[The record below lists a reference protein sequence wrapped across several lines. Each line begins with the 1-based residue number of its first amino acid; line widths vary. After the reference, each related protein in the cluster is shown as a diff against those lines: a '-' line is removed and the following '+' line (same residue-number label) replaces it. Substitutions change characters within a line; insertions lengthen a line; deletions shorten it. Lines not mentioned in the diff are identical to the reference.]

1 LHSGQIT
8 AVRNDAEL
16 GYHDGPEAPEEYVE
30 EFRQQI
36 SQTIKVVPGAMT
48 RVVAPDSKLVNI

>member
-1 LHSGQIT
+1 
-8 AVRNDAEL
+8 L